1 MIKLVKINNIKFI
14 KVILFWFFILNII
27 FDKIKKIFVNFLR
40 LYFINYKFKKKI
52 ILKEKLLGFYQ
63 L

>member
-1 MIKLVKINNIKFI
+1 MENKRIMNIIFI
-14 KVILFWFFILNII
+14 IFMHII